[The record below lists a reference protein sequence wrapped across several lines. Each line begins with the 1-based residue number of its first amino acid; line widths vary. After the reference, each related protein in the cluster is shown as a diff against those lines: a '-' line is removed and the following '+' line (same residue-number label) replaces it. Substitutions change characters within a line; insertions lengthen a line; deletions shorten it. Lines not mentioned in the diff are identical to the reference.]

1 MKPRERKAR
10 VLKVLART
18 PGKSQNDLAR
28 EIGITPAYFSM
39 ILSGDRRPSLPIAI
53 KLEQFTGIPAEEFA
67 EAS

>member
-1 MKPRERKAR
+1 MKPKERKAR

-18 PGKSQNDLAR
+18 GQSQNGLAR
-28 EIGITPAYFSM
+28 EMGITPAYFSM
-39 ILSGDRRPSLPIAI
+39 ILAGERRPSLPVAI